1 MLGDDVPVWI
11 AVTVDA
17 DGVDVTGRR
26 ASVEKFLKGYLEKFV
41 WKKLRCKKNAQLQKA
56 LSDFF
61 LLYLILKGILR

>member
-26 ASVEKFLKGYLEKFV
+26 ASVGKFLKGYLEKFV
-41 WKKLRCKKNAQLQKA
+41 WKKLRCKKKMRNFRRL
-56 LSDFF
+56 
-61 LLYLILKGILR
+61 